1 MTCPPMNCPIFLF
14 LAAFF
19 FSYPLHNGEG
29 EQQSYFFSTTFNQTP
44 MQQCLSADNFTLTF
58 RYAQWKLKTLK
69 TINKSGRII
78 LGNGFEYIA
87 REGADGEK
95 SIVFYKK
102 NVEAFSV
109 NAQELLP
116 LDKTSDLTK
125 YHQLFCAVLDRAR
138 FANLPHDFVY
148 RYHDGANNV
157 WSIGPQKIIYQ
168 PVTPAMS
175 SSGIYSGGEP
185 FEKAIS
191 VAQFTEIEAL
201 LKAGAANKTIH
212 EDSRLKGSG
221 MIIELITD
229 TMAGATCLLPMRSAE
244 KAAIETWLGQFKH

>member
-1 MTCPPMNCPIFLF
+1 MNCTLF
-14 LAAFF
+14 LLLATWFI
-19 FSYPLHNGEG
+19 SCPLHDAEG
-29 EQQSYFFSTTFNQTP
+29 EQESRFFSTTFNQTP

-69 TINKSGRII
+69 TINKNGRII

-102 NVEAFSV
+102 NVETFSV

-157 WSIGPQKIIYQ
+157 WSIGPQKVVYQ

-175 SSGIYSGGEP
+175 SSGIYSGGKP

-191 VAQFTEIEAL
+191 AAQFKEIEDL
-201 LKAGAANKTIH
+201 LKAGVANKTIH

-229 TMAGATCLLPMRSAE
+229 TMIGSTYLLPMRSAE
-244 KAAIETWLGQFKH
+244 KEAIESWFGQFKH

>member
-1 MTCPPMNCPIFLF
+1 MKNKLPLFFGIFL
-14 LAAFF
+14 LCSPLLDLESAQEDHIFF
-19 FSYPLHNGEG
+19 NTVLK
-29 EQQSYFFSTTFNQTP
+29 QTP
-44 MQQCLSADNFTLTF
+44 MLQCLTPENFTLTF

-109 NAQELLP
+109 NAQELLS

-148 RYHDGANNV
+148 SYHDGANNV

-185 FEKAIS
+185 FEKTIS
-191 VAQFTEIEAL
+191 AAQFTEIEAL

-229 TMAGATCLLPMRSAE
+229 TMIGSTYLLPMRSAE
-244 KAAIETWLGQFKH
+244 KAVIETWLGQLKH

>member
-1 MTCPPMNCPIFLF
+1 MNCTLILFFAALF
-14 LAAFF
+14 L
-19 FSYPLHNGEG
+19 SCPLHNAEG
-29 EQQSYFFSTTFNQTP
+29 EQQSIYFNTTFNQTP

-69 TINKSGRII
+69 TINKNGRII

-87 REGADGEK
+87 REGSDGEK

-102 NVEAFSV
+102 NVEAFAV

-148 RYHDGANNV
+148 HYHDGANNV
-157 WSIGPQKIIYQ
+157 WSIGTQKVVYQ

-175 SSGIYSGGEP
+175 SSGIYSGGEA
-185 FEKAIS
+185 FEKNIS
-191 VAQFTEIEAL
+191 ETQFAEIEAL
-201 LKAGAANKTIH
+201 LKAGAANKSIH

-229 TMAGATCLLPMRSAE
+229 TMVGSSYLLPMRSE
-244 KAAIETWLGQFKH
+244 ERAAIESWLGQLKK

>member
-1 MTCPPMNCPIFLF
+1 MKYKLLFFCSLFWHCPSLDAEGNQEQLV
-14 LAAFF
+14 
-19 FSYPLHNGEG
+19 FSNSPL
-29 EQQSYFFSTTFNQTP
+29 NQTH

-69 TINKSGRII
+69 TINKNGRII

-87 REGADGEK
+87 REGAGGEK

-102 NVEAFSV
+102 NVEAFAV

-148 RYHDGANNV
+148 RYHDGSNNV
-157 WSIGPQKIIYQ
+157 WSIGPQKIVYYPIS
-168 PVTPAMS
+168 PAMS

-185 FEKAIS
+185 FEKVIS

-201 LKAGAANKTIH
+201 LKAGLANKTIH
-212 EDSRLKGSG
+212 EASRLKGSG

-229 TMAGATCLLPMRSAE
+229 TMIGSTYLLPMRSEE
-244 KAAIETWLGQFKH
+244 KAAIESWLGQFKH

>member
-1 MTCPPMNCPIFLF
+1 MTYPPMNCTFFLF
-14 LAAFF
+14 LAAL
-19 FSYPLHNGEG
+19 FSSYLLHNAEG
-29 EQQSYFFSTTFNQTP
+29 EQQSIYFSTTFNQTP

-69 TINKSGRII
+69 TINKNGRII

-87 REGADGEK
+87 REGAGGEK

-138 FANLPHDFVY
+138 FANLPHNFVY

-175 SSGIYSGGEP
+175 SSGTYSGGEP
-185 FEKAIS
+185 FEKVIS
-191 VAQFTEIEAL
+191 EAQFTEIEAL
-201 LKAGAANKTIH
+201 LKAGVSNKSIH
-212 EDSRLKGSG
+212 EASRLKGSG
-221 MIIELITD
+221 MIVELLTD
-229 TMAGATCLLPMRSAE
+229 ALAGGTYFLPMRSAE
-244 KAAIETWLGQFKH
+244 KTAIEAWFKQLKE

>member
-1 MTCPPMNCPIFLF
+1 MKYKLLFFCTLFWHCPSLDAEGNQEQLIFSNF
-14 LAAFF
+14 
-19 FSYPLHNGEG
+19 PL
-29 EQQSYFFSTTFNQTP
+29 NQP
-44 MQQCLSADNFTLTF
+44 HMQQCLSAENFMLTF

-69 TINKSGRII
+69 TINKNGRIK
-78 LGNGFEYIA
+78 LGDGFEYVT
-87 REGADGEK
+87 REGADAGK

-102 NVEAFSV
+102 NKEAFSV

-116 LDKTSDLTK
+116 LDKTSDLTQ
-125 YHQLFCAVLDRAR
+125 YHQLYCAVLDRAR
-138 FANLPHDFVY
+138 LANLPHDFVY
-148 RYHDGANNV
+148 RYHDGSNNG
-157 WSIGPQKIIYQ
+157 WSIGPQKVVYQ

-185 FEKAIS
+185 FEKVIS

-201 LKAGAANKTIH
+201 IKAGLANKSIH

-229 TMAGATCLLPMRSAE
+229 TMIGSTYLLPMRSEE
-244 KAAIETWLGQFKH
+244 KAAIETWLSQFKH

>member
-1 MTCPPMNCPIFLF
+1 MKYKLLLFFGTLF
-14 LAAFF
+14 L
-19 FSYPLHNGEG
+19 YCPLLEAEG
-29 EQQSYFFSTTFNQTP
+29 EQPQSIFSNLALNQTP
-44 MQQCLSADNFTLTF
+44 MQQCLSVENFTLTF

-69 TINKSGRII
+69 TINKNGRII

-87 REGADGEK
+87 KEGAGGEK

-102 NVEAFSV
+102 NVEVFAV

-116 LDKTSDLTK
+116 LDETSDLTK

-148 RYHDGANNV
+148 RYHDGSGNV
-157 WSIGPQKIIYQ
+157 WSIGPQKIVYQ
-168 PVTPAMS
+168 PVSPAMS
-175 SSGIYSGGEP
+175 SSGTYSGGEP

-201 LKAGAANKTIH
+201 LKAGVANKAIH

-229 TMAGATCLLPMRSAE
+229 TMIGSTYLLPMRSAE
-244 KAAIETWLGQFKH
+244 KAAIETWLGQLKK

>member
-1 MTCPPMNCPIFLF
+1 MNYTLF
-14 LAAFF
+14 LLLATLFI
-19 FSYPLHNGEG
+19 SRPLHDEEG

-44 MQQCLSADNFTLTF
+44 MQQCLSAENFTLTF

-69 TINKSGRII
+69 TINKNGRII

-87 REGADGEK
+87 REDTNGEK

-102 NVEAFSV
+102 NVEAFVV

-148 RYHDGANNV
+148 HYHDGANNV
-157 WSIGPQKIIYQ
+157 WSIGPQKVVYQ

-175 SSGIYSGGEP
+175 SSGIYSGGKP
-185 FEKAIS
+185 FEQVIS

-201 LKAGAANKTIH
+201 LKAGLANKSIH

-229 TMAGATCLLPMRSAE
+229 TMIGSTYLLPMRSAE
-244 KAAIETWLGQFKH
+244 KAAIESWLGQFKK